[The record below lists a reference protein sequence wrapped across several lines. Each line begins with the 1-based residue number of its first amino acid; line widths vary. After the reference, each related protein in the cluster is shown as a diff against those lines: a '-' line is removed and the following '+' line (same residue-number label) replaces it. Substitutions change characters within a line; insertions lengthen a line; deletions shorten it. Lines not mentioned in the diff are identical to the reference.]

1 MKRNDLIPALII
13 ALFGAVVAVVSYIL
27 GLGSLRVPGP
37 GMAPFLIGTL
47 LVLSSLPVVV
57 SAFLA
62 APAGSIGSGT
72 SPWHGINLRKIGLCL
87 LTLLGFGVILE
98 YAGFVLSAL
107 LCLICLFRIVEKQ
120 KWKTILLASFLT
132 VLVSYVLFVVILEV
146 ELPVKLFWKI

>member
-87 LTLLGFGVILE
+87 LTLLGFGVIFRICRFCSVGVALPDLPFPNSRKAKVE
-98 YAGFVLSAL
+98 NYIAGFFFDGAG
-107 LCLICLFRIVEKQ
+107 
-120 KWKTILLASFLT
+120 FLR
-132 VLVSYVLFVVILEV
+132 FVRGDTRS
-146 ELPVKLFWKI
+146 